1 MPRPEIPEHHREP
14 LELLKWF
21 VLAVT
26 LSPMLCCAG
35 CLGYGFLVA
44 RFQRPEG
51 GPAET
56 APAKQGETPAGTGI
70 RKTPP

>member
-1 MPRPEIPEHHREP
+1 MSRPEVPKRDQAP
-14 LELLKWF
+14 LEFMKWF

-44 RFQRPEG
+44 RFQQPEG
-51 GPAET
+51 PPSQT
-56 APAKQGETPAGTGI
+56 APAGTGE
-70 RKTPP
+70 RR

>member
-1 MPRPEIPEHHREP
+1 MTTPEIPKHSRGT
-14 LELLKWF
+14 LEFMKWF

-44 RFQRPEG
+44 RFQ
-51 GPAET
+51 
-56 APAKQGETPAGTGI
+56 QPAGP
-70 RKTPP
+70 RPTPPQLSSERQ